1 MFAMPCHCFQ
11 FYTTVASATLQIFT
25 QHHIEFASTK
35 QYSYYVAITE
45 NTDLNVVTTAT
56 QQGKLIS

>member
-11 FYTTVASATLQIFT
+11 FYTTVASATFQIST
-25 QHHIEFASTK
+25 HGIEFVSTK
-35 QYSYYVAITE
+35 KCRYNVAITE
-45 NTDLNVVTTAT
+45 NMDLNVMTTVT